1 MTANESIHQVT
12 FAITG
17 MTCTNCSGR
26 IEKILNKKAGIHH
39 AYVNF
44 ASEKAM
50 VAFDP
55 TLISPKEIGTFI
67 ENAGFG
73 AIVDLKENHAE
84 VEAMHQASLNQLK
97 RELIISALLSAPM
110 VIGMIAMMFNHH
122 APWVSFVHNPWVQ
135 LILTTPIQFFIGA
148 RFYKGAYES
157 LVNGSATMDVLVA
170 TGTTSA
176 YLLSVYNGFF
186 GNANHLYF
194 EASAVVITLILMG
207 KYLENIAKSKT
218 NSALKKLLD
227 LQPKTA
233 LLLIDGQTKEVPI
246 ELIKVNDQI
255 LIQPG
260 RNIPADGVVIAGQ
273 SAIDESMLTGES
285 LPVDKV
291 IGSALYSGTI
301 NRTGTL
307 TAQVTKPSGDSTL
320 ARIIALVEA
329 AQGSRAPIQKLA
341 DRISAIFVPVV
352 VTIALI
358 ALLITW
364 LITKDISTAII
375 HAVSVLVIACPCA
388 LGLATPTAI
397 MVGTG
402 VGARHGILIKNGEAL
417 ETAAHVNAV
426 VLDKTGTL
434 TEGKPVVISFKDF
447 TSDGSALQILA
458 ALEALSEHPLATAM
472 VNYAKAQG
480 IDPVNVSAFESL
492 TGFGLTGIIDGT
504 RYYVGA
510 KRLMTQ
516 QRIDV
521 SEHIDAITA
530 LEHQGKT
537 VMMLSSETTLL
548 AIIAVADALKAT
560 TPDAIARLQS
570 RGIAVYMMTG
580 DNARTARYIGAKI
593 QLDDAH
599 IFAEVLPE
607 DKANYVK
614 KLQDQ
619 GLSVAMIGDGMN
631 DAPALAQADIGI
643 AMGTGTDIAMESA
656 DITIMNGD
664 LTNIDRTLQ
673 LSQATMHKIRQNLFW
688 AFLYNTIGIPFAAF
702 GLLTPIIAGAAMA
715 MSSVCVLTN
724 SLLLNRKKL

>member
-186 GNANHLYF
+186 GNAHHLYF

-291 IGSALYSGTI
+291 IGSPLYSGTI

-480 IDPVNVSAFESL
+480 IDPINVNAFESL

-580 DNARTARYIGAKI
+580 DNASTARYIGAKI

-619 GLSVAMIGDGMN
+619 GLTVAMIGDGMN

>member
-186 GNANHLYF
+186 GNAHHLYF

-291 IGSALYSGTI
+291 IGSPLYSGTI

-480 IDPVNVSAFESL
+480 IDPINVNAFESL

-548 AIIAVADALKAT
+548 AIIAVADALKST

-580 DNARTARYIGAKI
+580 DNASTARYIGAKI

-619 GLSVAMIGDGMN
+619 GLTVAMIGDGMN

>member
-186 GNANHLYF
+186 GNAHHLYF

-291 IGSALYSGTI
+291 IGSPLYSGTI

-364 LITKDISTAII
+364 LITQDISTAII

-537 VMMLSSETTLL
+537 VMMLSSETTLI
-548 AIIAVADALKAT
+548 AIIAVADELKTT

-619 GLSVAMIGDGMN
+619 GLTVAMIGDGMN

>member
-44 ASEKAM
+44 ASEKAI

-55 TLISPKEIGTFI
+55 TLISPKEIRTFI

-186 GNANHLYF
+186 GNAHHLYF

-273 SAIDESMLTGES
+273 SATDESMLTGES

-291 IGSALYSGTI
+291 IGSPLYSGTI

-364 LITKDISTAII
+364 FITKDISTAII

-434 TEGKPVVISFKDF
+434 TEGKPVVTSFKDF
-447 TSDGSALQILA
+447 TSDASALQILA

-480 IDPVNVSAFESL
+480 IDPINVNAFESL

-593 QLDDAH
+593 QLDEAH

-619 GLSVAMIGDGMN
+619 GLTVAMIGDGMN

>member
-291 IGSALYSGTI
+291 IGSPLYSGTI

-593 QLDDAH
+593 QLDEAH

-619 GLSVAMIGDGMN
+619 GLTVAMIGDGMN

>member
-291 IGSALYSGTI
+291 IGSPLYSGTI
-301 NRTGTL
+301 NCTGTL

-364 LITKDISTAII
+364 FITQDISTAII

-593 QLDDAH
+593 QLDEAH

-619 GLSVAMIGDGMN
+619 GLTVAMIGDGMN